1 MKSRLTKFIAPCILL
16 LVILAQAYSYNY
28 LEISQLRPQST
39 HVWRQTDCT
48 SFALNYYQDGLNPFK
63 PRLHNQ
69 FNTNGVTLG
78 EGPILYY
85 AVGVLYAIFGAD
97 ETVYRGFWLLIWIVG
112 LFHLFKLLRKL
123 LQDDFWAVMIT
134 STVFTVPVIVFYV
147 PNFLPNTPAMAF
159 VFMAWYYFYRYTED
173 KKKLNLVLTVILF
186 SIAGWVKAPALITY
200 FALLGAGSIHQ
211 LFVSKQNLKSII
223 NEYYILLIPFL
234 VAFSWYSFTAW
245 YAAGPSAD
253 DYLSAKLFPIW
264 KMSFQDVL
272 DTIEQVR
279 TMWLDEFLVDYQA
292 IVYGIMLLAS
302 LTLLYT
308 KKHRLHGLLLLFV
321 VFGIVSYCL
330 IFFIAFNYHD
340 YYTINVFIL
349 VPFIFS
355 FTILQLQQYS
365 NKYISGSL
373 KIAAVL
379 FLYLSTTYSAQR
391 QTVRYTSWMNEPHV
405 STDLFDIEPVLR
417 QHGIKSTDLVIS
429 VPDETTNLSLYLM
442 NQKGFTYYNEVNLE
456 QDSVNKRINEG
467 TKYLVVNQAGEEQKD
482 YLRSFVDE
490 EILTH
495 GEVKVFTLKNN

>member
-1 MKSRLTKFIAPCILL
+1 
-16 LVILAQAYSYNY
+16 
-28 LEISQLRPQST
+28 
-39 HVWRQTDCT
+39 
-48 SFALNYYQDGLNPFK
+48 
-63 PRLHNQ
+63 
-69 FNTNGVTLG
+69 
-78 EGPILYY
+78 
-85 AVGVLYAIFGAD
+85 
-97 ETVYRGFWLLIWIVG
+97 
-112 LFHLFKLLRKL
+112 
-123 LQDDFWAVMIT
+123 
-134 STVFTVPVIVFYV
+134 
-147 PNFLPNTPAMAF
+147 
-159 VFMAWYYFYRYTED
+159 
-173 KKKLNLVLTVILF
+173 
-186 SIAGWVKAPALITY
+186 
-200 FALLGAGSIHQ
+200 
-211 LFVSKQNLKSII
+211 
-223 NEYYILLIPFL
+223 
-234 VAFSWYSFTAW
+234 
-245 YAAGPSAD
+245 
-253 DYLSAKLFPIW
+253 
-264 KMSFQDVL
+264 MSFQDVL
-272 DTIEQVR
+272 DTIKQVR

-292 IVYGIMLLAS
+292 IVYGMMLLAS

-355 FTILQLQQYS
+355 FTVLQLQQYS
-365 NKYISGSL
+365 NKYIYGTL

-442 NQKGFTYYNEVNLE
+442 NQKGFTYYNDVHLE

>member
-28 LEISQLRPQST
+28 LEILQLRPQST

-85 AVGVLYAIFGAD
+85 AVSVLYAIFGAD

-173 KKKLNLVLTVILF
+173 KKKLNLALTVILF

-211 LFVSKQNLKSII
+211 LFVSKQKLKNTKLLIILLVQCSMDKKFTVNRWSYFLKLTTKLWKYQKVIFVVALLVHIIFYKLKLLKS
-223 NEYYILLIPFL
+223 Y
-234 VAFSWYSFTAW
+234 
-245 YAAGPSAD
+245 
-253 DYLSAKLFPIW
+253 
-264 KMSFQDVL
+264 
-272 DTIEQVR
+272 
-279 TMWLDEFLVDYQA
+279 
-292 IVYGIMLLAS
+292 
-302 LTLLYT
+302 
-308 KKHRLHGLLLLFV
+308 
-321 VFGIVSYCL
+321 
-330 IFFIAFNYHD
+330 
-340 YYTINVFIL
+340 
-349 VPFIFS
+349 
-355 FTILQLQQYS
+355 
-365 NKYISGSL
+365 
-373 KIAAVL
+373 
-379 FLYLSTTYSAQR
+379 
-391 QTVRYTSWMNEPHV
+391 
-405 STDLFDIEPVLR
+405 
-417 QHGIKSTDLVIS
+417 
-429 VPDETTNLSLYLM
+429 
-442 NQKGFTYYNEVNLE
+442 
-456 QDSVNKRINEG
+456 
-467 TKYLVVNQAGEEQKD
+467 
-482 YLRSFVDE
+482 
-490 EILTH
+490 
-495 GEVKVFTLKNN
+495 